1 MDDLTMSITRA
12 IVVATAEGRD
22 AREVASDL
30 GVSPSLV
37 QYIVNSPLACAEIAR
52 LQIGAKV

>member
-1 MDDLTMSITRA
+1 MSINRA

-22 AREVASDL
+22 VVQVADYL
-30 GVSPSLV
+30 HVSPKLV

-52 LQIGAKV
+52 LQIGAKVR

>member
-1 MDDLTMSITRA
+1 MSINRA

-22 AREVASDL
+22 VVQVADYL

-37 QYIVNSPLACAEIAR
+37 QYIVDSPLACAEIAR
-52 LQIGAKV
+52 LQIVSNLRVK